1 MAIED
6 DFTVSLAGD
15 IRYTGGGSTY
25 YTVLELHRFLQDLAD
40 DQEASGNDLIDIT
53 STKPS
58 ERSTDNIIELI
69 APYNIDKDAS
79 EQLYDGSILQEGGNA
94 LFSGLVVVGD
104 VVAGTE
110 LILIRDNTL
119 ITSWWGTGI
128 NAVPAQNILMRT
140 LIQVRQDGVDID
152 GKRLRVEAREFN
164 DEYSEFSLTMGLGNF
179 TAAIFTG
186 ADLNNETAQATVN
199 AWDCVNTEG
208 YQLIDLNNGEGDQ
221 PYYSKWDLGTQV
233 DINDIYEFTKDI
245 QRRGTSETIHGI
257 NGSLFRGITHE
268 FAYNNESGNF
278 TEDEVLAW
286 GTSFTYDTQGTNLNI
301 GERLDFSISGAVAI
315 LIAQDDN
322 GATGTLYVQVVSGTI
337 ASGNVITG
345 FTSGGDGTVNSA
357 VSDDNAQ
364 SGTGLLLALLDSG
377 ATGTMWFQ
385 LLTGGPPVTTLP
397 IFGVSSQQTCD
408 VNGAP
413 TTRSRQPEF
422 YGTSTGTSIIGN
434 HGIGHLPG
442 DLLSADKLFDL
453 GGNLRQPPN
462 NQVFYV
468 YGCVSGED
476 RIMVAKNDGSDE
488 VDYAQFTLDGIH
500 NSGTQ
505 TTITVNEVVPVSTP
519 SSGTLR
525 IEKDSDGTYTYQ
537 AYTSWTGKIF
547 AIASTDY
554 SGNKA
559 AASANNCFVSY
570 IDKLA
575 TQATEQFTGVYSG
588 GEGSLSLVVKA
599 RDGGTTGDNI
609 PIKPYK
615 TPASFAAGGGSAT
628 VGRISDA

>member
-6 DFTVSLAGD
+6 DITVSLAGD
-15 IRYTGGGSTY
+15 IRYVGGGSTY

-69 APYNIDKDAS
+69 APYNIDKDCS
-79 EQLYDGSILQEGGNA
+79 EQLYDGSILQDGGDT

-104 VVAGTE
+104 VVAGTQ
-110 LILIRDNTL
+110 LILIRNNTI

-128 NAVPAQNILMRT
+128 NALPAANILMRT
-140 LIQVRQDGVDID
+140 LIQVRADGIDID

-164 DEYSEFSLTMGLGNF
+164 DEYAEFSLTMGLGNF

-186 ADLNNETAQATVN
+186 EDLNNTTAQATVN
-199 AWDCVNTEG
+199 AWDCSNTEG
-208 YQLIDLNNGEGDQ
+208 YQLIDLNEGSGDQ
-221 PYYSKWDLGTQV
+221 PYYSQWDLGTQV

-245 QRRGTSETIHGI
+245 QRRGTSETIHGM

-268 FAYNNESGNF
+268 FAYTGKSGTINED
-278 TEDEVLAW
+278 DELAW
-286 GTSFTYDTQGTNLNI
+286 GTSFTFDSQGGTSLSV
-301 GERLDFSISGAVAI
+301 GERIDFSISGAVAI

-322 GATGTLYVQVVSGTI
+322 GATGTCYVQVVSGTI
-337 ASGNVITG
+337 AAGNVMTG
-345 FTSGGDGTVNSA
+345 FTSGGDGTVTGSLN
-357 VSDDNAQ
+357 DDGAQ
-364 SGTGLLLALLDSG
+364 SGTGIILADNASD
-377 ATGTMWFQ
+377 TYWIQ
-385 LLTGGPPVTTLP
+385 LLTGGAPVNGLP
-397 IFGVSSQQTCD
+397 IYSITNEGTATINS
-408 VNGAP
+408 AI

-442 DLLSADKLFDL
+442 DLSDADKLFDL
-453 GGNLRQPPN
+453 EGDLLQPPN

-476 RIMVAKNDGSDE
+476 YIIVCKNDGADE
-488 VDYAQFTLDGIH
+488 IDYDQFSLDGAH
-500 NSGTQ
+500 NSATQ
-505 TTITVNEVVPVSTP
+505 TTITVKEVVPVSTP
-519 SSGTLR
+519 TSGVIR
-525 IEKDSDGTYTYQ
+525 IEQSALGVYTYQ

-547 AIASTDY
+547 TIAETDY
-554 SGNKA
+554 SGAKA
-559 AASANNCFVSY
+559 AIDDADVFIGY
-570 IDKLA
+570 IDKLS
-575 TQATEQFTGVYSG
+575 TQATESFSGVYAG
-588 GEGSLSLVVKA
+588 GEGTLSLVVKA
-599 RDGGTTGDNI
+599 RDGGTAGDNE